1 MIATGMGVANSSM
14 RSAAPLAS
22 KASIRSWASAAM
34 RGPSFSTWRETK
46 ARLIEIAEPRVLGRL
61 HLQDRMALDRVERRE
76 MGFGRRPAELLAAH
90 HVQDLPAEAP
100 VAQQRRHVGVRG
112 EAPEAVVLPEEDG
125 RCGADR
131 GVGRVRVVEEG
142 GIARI
147 EADAARRVDDRRAWV
162 EPYQISVRPEYWLQ
176 QQFALISV
184 AFRRSFTTSP
194 ASHGVPP
201 IGQASR
207 SGSESSSG
215 YASG

>member
-1 MIATGMGVANSSM
+1 MIATGIGVAKSSI

-34 RGPSFSTWRETK
+34 RGASFSTWRETK
-46 ARLIEIAEPRVLGRL
+46 ARLTRLRSRVCSGGSISRIEWRSSASNGG
-61 HLQDRMALDRVERRE
+61 E

-100 VAQQRRHVGVRG
+100 VAQERRDVGVRG

-125 RCGADR
+125 RCGANR

-147 EADAARRVDDRRAWV
+147 EADAAAGGVDGRVHAPKLAQRIGRLNDVGPAARSRRGRKRGRTA
-162 EPYQISVRPEYWLQ
+162 
-176 QQFALISV
+176 
-184 AFRRSFTTSP
+184 
-194 ASHGVPP
+194 PP
-201 IGQASR
+201 
-207 SGSESSSG
+207 
-215 YASG
+215 